1 MDTVGAECQ
10 ITDDEE
16 MILHRFDLF
25 PNAGSPIVLVLQD
38 IQKAA
43 AELTTPVGQ
52 GEYPLPAQTIAG
64 NTTFDLLDQPLQIS
78 GSAAASAVI
87 HAASHPVDPFGTGA
101 KVEAPAGTAWTELD
115 LRAGLQLAGKAAN
128 PGGTL
133 KLSAKLAA
141 GGALRYR
148 RLVPARLEDTR
159 AAAFLALAMGSHLP
173 DGLDLL
179 DLADGEVHHYAA
191 RFGLYFDAEVVT
203 GQNLT
208 LQQDLTGLTNLLGS
222 AFDGLSPTLLAEVD
236 AGFKATLGLAMA
248 EELKI
253 TVGRAGTLR
262 PAADGWVRLRIE
274 RASERRFS
282 AGATFSLQVRYQGAG
297 AANAILDRAFSLL
310 PTSRALD
317 TFKEINGLL
326 ENGDWKTVKN
336 RLSSFAASQVA
347 AWLDDTGWRDKL
359 ASSDEIKG
367 LIEASQKVVKE
378 FQTLDERVE
387 SLWSRLL
394 GEAHL
399 GEGSDLRTALDK
411 VAGLDAASLR
421 QDLVAKNSQLGE
433 ALALFEVLSGRSLEE
448 VVLASGNDL
457 ERSVTEAKT
466 VAQNALGF
474 LGRLEA
480 LPGKVLD
487 RFHSLA
493 QKSGIADVVAWLSD
507 NATTVE
513 QLEGA
518 VDERLRGSIERAV
531 GKLTGKAFEALG
543 DEERAKVAK
552 WAGKLGK
559 LLDTGELEAKLRA
572 AAAKLDGELGFSLAL
587 EMERLTQETAL
598 LDMELDPRDT
608 ATRQAVS
615 GPLRSGAV
623 GEILKELPQSE
634 KDKPAPYRLRECVFL
649 SRRVRSSAIHLFFNL
664 TGLQSSR
671 NRWITER
678 TVRVSQDGDDTVSR
692 HGLWDGGFVRSN
704 IGGDA
709 DLFEAGVWLHAEAT
723 GAGGDLDVPYGQ
735 ADIDL
740 RMTLQREDAKTT
752 IRELSHYQVLL
763 GQLGFSKV
771 AGDPDL
777 PSFAAG
783 TTLDTRFA
791 LALGLPD
798 GLSSLVDG
806 VGDGK
811 PTKAWL
817 NDYLDGAHRWWDD
830 PLVTRPSSHVMVGNE
845 RVRLGRVLAALL
857 DNAEFRRLLSKGRA
871 FVTKEYKNQDV
882 EVKVGKSQA
891 SLRIIQPT
899 GGWHRDYKSVEE
911 LAEQMR
917 KSYDRAHG
925 LGGQLSKVHQAGGS
939 VSAAALDELSE
950 RAAKAFSAATVK
962 LWSNPALAVWFV
974 LARLSR
980 LEADA
985 VNNARGLATLRWRSG
1000 PEEEW
1005 NDPVRYVLKE
1015 NGLATLRKAG
1025 GAFS

>member
-1 MDTVGAECQ
+1 MQ
-10 ITDDEE
+10 
-16 MILHRFDLF
+16 RFPLF
-25 PNAGSPIVLVLQD
+25 PNADSPVVLVLQD

-43 AELTTPVGQ
+43 AELKTPVGK
-52 GEYPLPAQTIAG
+52 EAYPLPAQTVAG
-64 NTTFDLLDQPLQIS
+64 NTAFDILDQPLQIA
-78 GSAAASAVI
+78 GSASASAAI
-87 HAASHPVDPFGTGA
+87 HAEDDTVDPFGTGA
-101 KVEAPAGTAWTELD
+101 EIAAPAGTAWSELD

-148 RLVPARLEDTR
+148 RLLPARLEDTR
-159 AAAFLALAMGSHLP
+159 AAAFLALAQGSHLP

-179 DLADGEVHHYAA
+179 DLEDGEVHHYAA

-203 GQNLT
+203 GQNIS

-222 AFDGLSPTLLAEVD
+222 AFDDLSPTLLAEVD
-236 AGFKATLGLAMA
+236 AGFKATLGLALA
-248 EELKI
+248 EEMKV
-253 TVGRAGTLR
+253 TVGRAGTLEE
-262 PAADGWVRLRIE
+262 DWVRLRIE

-326 ENGDWKTVKN
+326 ADGDWDTVKG
-336 RLSSFAASQVA
+336 RLSTFASSQVA

-359 ASSDEIKG
+359 ADSEEIRQ
-367 LIEASQKVVKE
+367 LIAVSTKVVDE
-378 FQTLDERVE
+378 FRGLNERVE

-399 GEGSDLRTALDK
+399 GADSDLRKALDK
-411 VAGLDAASLR
+411 VAGLDVSSLR
-421 QDLVAKNSQLGE
+421 QDLVDQNSQLGE

-448 VVLASGNDL
+448 VVLSSDNDL
-457 ERSVTEAKT
+457 GRAVTEAKD
-466 VAQNALGF
+466 VAQDALDF
-474 LGRLEA
+474 LGRLEG

-487 RFHSLA
+487 RFHRLA
-493 QKSGIADVVAWLSD
+493 EKSGVADVVAWLSE
-507 NATTVE
+507 NATSVE

-518 VDERLRGSIERAV
+518 IDERLRGSVERV
-531 GKLTGKAFEALG
+531 VDKLTGKAFGALG
-543 DEERAKVAK
+543 DEERAKVEK
-552 WAGKLGK
+552 WAGKLQEV
-559 LLDTGELEAKLRA
+559 LDTGKLEDRLRA

-623 GEILKELPQSE
+623 GEILKELPQPE
-634 KDKPAPYRLRECVFL
+634 GDDPAPYRLRECVFL
-649 SRRVRSSAIHLFFNL
+649 SRRVRTAAVHLFFNL
-664 TGLQSSR
+664 TGLKSSR

-678 TVRVSQDGDDTVSR
+678 TIRLSQKGNKVTR

-709 DLFEAGVWLHAEAT
+709 DLFEAGVWVNAEAT
-723 GAGGDLDVPYGQ
+723 GAGSDLAAPYG
-735 ADIDL
+735 APDVDL

-752 IRELSHYQVLL
+752 IQELGHYSVLL
-763 GQLGFSKV
+763 GQLGFTKV

-798 GLSSLVDG
+798 GLSDLVSG
-806 VGDGK
+806 VNKGK
-811 PTKAWL
+811 PTQAWMD
-817 NDYLDGAHRWWDD
+817 DYLEGARRWWED
-830 PLVTRPSSHVMVGNE
+830 PLITRPSSHVVAGNE

-857 DNAEFRRLLSKGRA
+857 DNAEFRRLLIKGQSS
-871 FVTKEYKNQDV
+871 VTNKYKNESV
-882 EVKVGKSQA
+882 EVKIGQSEVG
-891 SLRIIQPT
+891 LRIIQPT
-899 GGWHRDYKSVEE
+899 GGWHRDYKSVQE
-911 LAEQMR
+911 LAKQAR
-917 KSYDRAHG
+917 KSYEEAHD
-925 LGGQLSKVHQAGGS
+925 LGEQLSKVHKADDS

-962 LWSNPALAVWFV
+962 LWSNPALAVWFI

-985 VNNARGLATLRWRSG
+985 IKDARGLATLRWRTG

-1005 NDPVRYVLKE
+1005 NDPIRYVLKKD
-1015 NGLATLRKAG
+1015 GLAALRKAG
-1025 GAFS
+1025 GAFD